1 MEKFIEFDPTVNL
14 EDLKQALAHH
24 NPGIMI
30 LRLSKLTGAV
40 KIKADDTLTKKD
52 LKEAFQPFKIKKI
65 YDDFPVK
72 RYQ

>member
-1 MEKFIEFDPTVNL
+1 MEKFLEFDEGVTLENL
-14 EDLKQALAHH
+14 KEALARH

-40 KIKADDTLTKKD
+40 KIKANDDLSKKD

-65 YDDFPVK
+65 YDDFPIK
-72 RYQ
+72 GF

>member
-14 EDLKQALAHH
+14 EDLKQALANH

-30 LRLSKLTGAV
+30 LRLSKLTGTV
-40 KIKADDTLTKKD
+40 KIKIDDALTKKD